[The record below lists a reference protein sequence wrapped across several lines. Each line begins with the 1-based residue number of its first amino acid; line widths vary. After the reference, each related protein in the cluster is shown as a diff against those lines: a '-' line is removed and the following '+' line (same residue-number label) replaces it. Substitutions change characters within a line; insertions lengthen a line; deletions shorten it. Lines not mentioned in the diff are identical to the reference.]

1 MEDKIRNN
9 LLLDFYGEMLTE
21 KQREVIRI
29 YFECDSSF
37 SEIAEE
43 LGMTRQAVY
52 DNVKVSKAQ
61 LDSFEKKLKCVER
74 FLANREKLLQ
84 ISTEIDALIE
94 TDKNQETIKKLKN
107 IKKNIE
113 KVVQNQ

>member
-1 MEDKIRNN
+1 MDNIRNN
-9 LLLDFYGEMLTE
+9 LLLDFYGDMLTE

-29 YFECDSSF
+29 YFECDSSL

-52 DNVKVSKAQ
+52 DNVKVSKNQ
-61 LDSFEKKLKCVER
+61 LESFETKLKCVER
-74 FLANREKLLQ
+74 FLANREKLIQ
-84 ISTEIDALIE
+84 ISKDIEQLIE
-94 TDKNQETIKKLKN
+94 EEKSTQKTEKLQN

-113 KVVQNQ
+113 KVAQNQ

>member
-1 MEDKIRNN
+1 MDNIRNN

-29 YFECDSSF
+29 YFECDSSL

-43 LGMTRQAVY
+43 LGMSRQAVY

-61 LDSFEKKLKCVER
+61 LEVFEKKLKCVER
-74 FLANREKLLQ
+74 FLANREKLIQ
-84 ISTEIDALIE
+84 INNEIEQLIE
-94 TDKNQETIKKLKN
+94 DEEDAEKIKKLQN
-107 IKKNIE
+107 IKRNIE
-113 KVVQNQ
+113 KVAQNQ